1 MAAHILTSRMHTT
14 PSLDKA
20 SRQPAA
26 LSALVWEGAVASSS
40 NGIFVTDEST
50 TGHPIVYVNP
60 AFERITGL
68 SAADVLGRSPDFLFG
83 ADDTSAV
90 RDEMVAALHAG
101 QSSHG
106 TISSHRK
113 DGRPVWTELSLAPI
127 REVSGALMNTVGVL
141 VDITERKADVELLSY
156 LAYNDSLTRLP
167 NRRLFHDRL
176 TQAIAHAR
184 RHDSGVAVLFLD
196 LDNFK
201 IINDT
206 FRHHTG
212 DQLLKAVGERITGCL
227 RKSDTAARVGGDE
240 FTVVLP
246 EVESPQD
253 AAAVAQ
259 KIIDSLKLPF
269 QVNGVEVFVGG
280 SVGIALYP
288 ADGQDVETLVK
299 AADAAMYHA
308 KAEGRSQFQFYSER
322 FNAAAVER
330 LALETSL
337 RFALEREEF
346 LLDYQPQVDMG
357 TGRIVGMEALI
368 RWRHPEL
375 GILAP
380 AHFIPLAEET
390 GLIVPI
396 GEWVL
401 RTACAQAKAWQ
412 RAGFAHLI
420 VTVNISSRQF
430 RRTTLAETVRG
441 ILAEADLDPRLL
453 ELEITETAVM
463 HDVDAAI
470 ATLHSL
476 KALGC
481 HIAVDDFGT
490 GYSSL
495 SYLSRFPVDN
505 LKIDQ
510 SFVRDLDVG
519 STDARTAESIVTAII
534 SLARSSSMCVIAE
547 GVETAAQFDFLRARQ
562 CDRMQGFHFSPA
574 ISPDALMALLLNER
588 ATPLTVA

>member
-1 MAAHILTSRMHTT
+1 MAAHILTSRMQTT
-14 PSLDKA
+14 PSLEKA

-40 NGIFVTDEST
+40 NGIFVTDESSA
-50 TGHPIVYVNP
+50 GHPIVYVNP

-83 ADDTSAV
+83 ADDTSAI

-101 QSSHG
+101 HSSHG
-106 TISSHRK
+106 TVSSRRT
-113 DGRPVWTELSLAPI
+113 DGRPLWTELSLAPI
-127 REVSGALMNTVGVL
+127 REANGTLMNTVGVL

-156 LAYNDSLTRLP
+156 LAYNDPLTRLP

-176 TQAIAHAR
+176 TQAIAQAQ
-184 RHDSGVAVLFLD
+184 RHESGVAVLFLD

-206 FRHHTG
+206 LRHHAG
-212 DQLLKAVGERITGCL
+212 DQLLKAVGERVSGCL

-246 EVESPQD
+246 EVDAPQD

-269 QVNGVEVFVGG
+269 QVNGLELFVSG

-288 ADGQDVETLVK
+288 ADAQDVEALVK

-308 KAEGRSQFQFYSER
+308 KAQGRSQFQFYSER

-346 LLDYQPQVDMG
+346 LLDYQPQVDLG
-357 TGRIVGMEALI
+357 TGRMVGMEALI
-368 RWRHPEL
+368 RWRHPQL

-380 AHFIPLAEET
+380 SHFIPLAEET

-412 RAGFAHLI
+412 RAGFANLI

-430 RRTTLAETVRG
+430 RRTALAETVRG

-453 ELEITETAVM
+453 ELEITETVVM
-463 HDVDAAI
+463 DDVDAAI

-519 STDARTAESIVTAII
+519 SSDARTAESIVTAII

-547 GVETAAQFDFLRARQ
+547 GVETAAQLDFLRSRQ
-562 CDRMQGFHFSPA
+562 CDRMQGFHFSPP
-574 ISPDALMALLLNER
+574 ICPDALMVLLQSER
-588 ATPLTVA
+588 AAPLTVA